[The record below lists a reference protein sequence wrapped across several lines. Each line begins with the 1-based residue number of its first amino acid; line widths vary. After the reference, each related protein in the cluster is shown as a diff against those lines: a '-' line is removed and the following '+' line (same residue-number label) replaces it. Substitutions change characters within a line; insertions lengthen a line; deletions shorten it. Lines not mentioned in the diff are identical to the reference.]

1 VRKFLSASLAAGLA
15 LAMLASC
22 KPMPEPPAQKPQTRP
37 QAPAPAPVRPA
48 TPPVAESPVPAAAP
62 VVEAPVILDREVT
75 CLTDSVVVGLPVAL
89 RLSWKNPSKRSALL
103 NAEAPRA
110 VTVEKSAGGPVRRLF
125 LPMPAQGQ
133 EVVTLDSHKSATR
146 TVLLVMGR
154 PADQPDAPLE
164 WLFPEAG
171 QYRLTVE
178 EFPTDGPMVVT
189 VQEPP
194 SEGDRDAR
202 RNWTLDLAA
211 TLAGETS
218 GIAEMSVQTQ
228 AEWLL
233 SLSPKSVYAGY
244 AVWAEAKRLADST
257 DRKRQ
262 DAAVK
267 ACQTVLDKYGEMP
280 VGEAP
285 AETLVELYH
294 ATGQGAR
301 AQEAAR
307 ALALKYPESAATLR
321 LRQEYGPGFDGLVA
335 PPAAPIVTGSPP
347 SVTPKTTPPASAKT
361 TPAAPPK
368 PVPNLGGEKTTI
380 DAFGQRL
387 GVELTGSFT
396 AWRITDGRSL
406 RAPYEDIKRMSGVSG
421 QVIEDRTSWNTAS
434 VVLSGAKRDQL
445 IVAGMLQMAVKGAGG
460 KVQWLYKRAVITLV
474 PDGRGNV
481 ILQGV
486 RLDVDP
492 PASIGPPP
500 PHT

>member
-1 VRKFLSASLAAGLA
+1 MAAGLA
-15 LAMLASC
+15 LTMLASC
-22 KPMPEPPAQKPQTRP
+22 KPMPEPPAQKPQARP
-37 QAPAPAPVRPA
+37 SSPAPAPVRPA
-48 TPPVAESPVPAAAP
+48 PTAANPSPETVPAAP

-75 CLTDSVVVGLPVAL
+75 CLTDTVVVGLPVAL

-125 LPMPAQGQ
+125 LPVPAQGQ
-133 EVVTLDSHKSATR
+133 EAITLDSHKSATR

-218 GIAEMSVQTQ
+218 GINELSVQTQ

-244 AVWAEAKRLADST
+244 AVWAEAKRLSDST
-257 DRKRQ
+257 DRKKQ

-285 AETLVELYH
+285 AEMLVELYH

-307 ALALKYPESAATLR
+307 ALAQKYPESAAALR
-321 LRQEYGPGFDGLVA
+321 LHQEYGAGFDGLVA
-335 PPAAPIVTGSPP
+335 PPPAPTETRPPP
-347 SVTPKTTPPASAKT
+347 SVAPKTTPPTTAKT

-380 DAFGQRL
+380 QDFGNRL
-387 GVELTGSFT
+387 GVELAGSFT
-396 AWRITDGRSL
+396 AWRITDGRTL
-406 RAPYEDIKRMSGVSG
+406 RAPYEDVKRLAGLSGKVDD
-421 QVIEDRTSWNTAS
+421 ERTTWGTGA
-434 VVLSGAKRDQL
+434 VVVTGAKRDQL
-445 IVAGMLQMAVKGAGG
+445 TVAGFVQMAVKGAGG
-460 KVQWLYKRAVITLV
+460 KVQWLAKRVVITLV